1 MMMKEVGS
9 LRYGTIFKKAFS
21 DPEIFT
27 AFVQD
32 IFNIKL
38 EIKEVKTEK
47 SFSPTIGHVAAR
59 FDLFAEDQKNRVII
73 DIQHARRSDHYDRF
87 LHYHCIAILEQIP
100 NSYDYQPPLLVYT
113 VVVLT
118 SRDKHQKDVLITDFR
133 PRDLSGQPVSEI
145 EHQIVFLNPHYVND
159 LTPAPLR
166 EWLLAIADS
175 LDEKVDES
183 LYQRAE
189 IRKVFDLIRKET
201 ITPQERA
208 QMIEEYHREKAKH
221 DAFEEGHEVG
231 VKQGLKKGIEQGA
244 RQALI
249 KTARRLLSRGLD
261 VMMVSE
267 DTGLTE
273 AEVVAL
279 KNNL

>member
-1 MMMKEVGS
+1 MKEVGS

-21 DPEIFT
+21 DTEIFT

-32 IFNIKL
+32 IFDIKL
-38 EIKEVKTEK
+38 EIEKVETEK
-47 SFSPTIGHVAAR
+47 SFLPAIGQVAAR
-59 FDLFAEDQKNRVII
+59 FDLFAEDKKNRVIV

-100 NSYDYQPPLLVYT
+100 NSYDYKPPLLVYT

-118 SRDKHQKDVLITDFR
+118 SGDKHQKDVLIIDFR
-133 PRDLSGQPVSEI
+133 PRDISGEAVSEI
-145 EHQIVFLNPHYVND
+145 KHKIVYLNPHYVNEQ
-159 LTPAPLR
+159 TPALLR

-175 LDEKVDES
+175 LDEEVDES

-189 IRKVFDLIRKET
+189 IHKVFDLIKKET
-201 ITPQERA
+201 ITPEERA
-208 QMIEEYHREKAKH
+208 QMIEEYHQDKAKRT
-221 DAFEEGHEVG
+221 AFEEGVE
-231 VKQGLKKGIEQGA
+231 KGA

-249 KTARRLLSRGLD
+249 ETARRLLSQGID
-261 VMMVSE
+261 VTMVSQG
-267 DTGLTE
+267 TGLTE

-279 KNNL
+279 KSIS